1 MDMNQTPGQP
11 KDVHTSASHEEHKPE
26 MHTSQSGNAPKPPMP
41 AATPANEHK
50 VWAIVGYIIPILFFI
65 PLVTEAKNDPF
76 AKYHA
81 NQQLNLLLFWVV
93 GQVAASVLAIILIG
107 LIIGPLVVLGGIIF
121 MIMGVMNAVN
131 NKMKPLPLI
140 GRWQLIK

>member
-11 KDVHTSASHEEHKPE
+11 KDVHAAPHAPTTPTGGISASD
-26 MHTSQSGNAPKPPMP
+26 
-41 AATPANEHK
+41 HK

-65 PLVTEAKNDPF
+65 PLVTDAKNDPF

-81 NQQLNLLLFWVV
+81 NQQLNLLLFWVI

-107 LIIGPLVVLGGIIF
+107 LIIGPLVVLGGLIF
-121 MIMGVMNAVN
+121 MVMGVMNAVN